1 MSTFRLNQLRLD
13 RMRQAMEAAHLDA
26 LVLRLPENVLLLSG
40 YWPMLGASTLVF
52 PLDGRPQIL
61 VPEYYA
67 AEASASL
74 WDADARWFRFG
85 VLGARDPMVEM
96 SGFLADVSGGK
107 GWKRIGYEA
116 NFQMMAPA
124 WQTSEIL
131 IPSENTRAAY
141 AASLA
146 GCELVDASAV
156 IQHER
161 RRKTSYE
168 AEKLR
173 ITSEISCIGM
183 EAFQKM
189 VGVGVSGIELVAA
202 VEAEIMARGIGY
214 KGAQRVRGYAQ
225 VATGPDESS
234 IAFRMNEIST
244 TRRLKHGDVALLELG
259 VVADGFWADRTRVRV
274 AGQPTDEQARV
285 FEVLVAAQE
294 AGCAA
299 LKPGVTGAY
308 VDEVGRA
315 IIRDA
320 GLESKFPHITGH
332 GLGFGYHEASPKLA
346 PGSADVMEEGF
357 FVSVEPGIYY
367 QPVGGFRLEDDVLI
381 TADGAEV
388 LGPFTKEL

>member
-1 MSTFRLNQLRLD
+1 MDSLRLD
-13 RMRQAMEAAHLDA
+13 RMRHAMEAARLDA

-40 YWPMLGASTLVF
+40 YWPMLGATTLVF
-52 PLDGRPQIL
+52 PREGRPQVC

-67 AEASASL
+67 AEASAAL
-74 WDADARWFRFG
+74 WEADARWFKFG
-85 VLGARDPMVEM
+85 VLGARDPMLDMGE
-96 SGFLADVSGGK
+96 FLSDVSRRK
-107 GWKRIGYEA
+107 DWKRVGYEA
-116 NFQMMAPA
+116 NFNLMAPA
-124 WQTSEIL
+124 WQSSEIL
-131 IPSENTRAAY
+131 IPSENTRAVY
-141 AASLA
+141 AASLP
-146 GCELVDASAV
+146 GCELVDASTL

-161 RRKTSYE
+161 RRKTPDE

-173 ITSEISCIGM
+173 IASEISCLGM

-189 VGVGVSGIELVAA
+189 VDVGVTGIELVAA

-244 TRRLKHGDVALLELG
+244 TRRLKRSDVALLELG
-259 VVADGFWADRTRVRV
+259 VVADGYWADRTRVRV

-320 GLESKFPHITGH
+320 GFEAQFPHITGH

-367 QPVGGFRLEDDVLI
+367 KPVGGFRIEDDVLV
-381 TADGAEV
+381 TATGAEI